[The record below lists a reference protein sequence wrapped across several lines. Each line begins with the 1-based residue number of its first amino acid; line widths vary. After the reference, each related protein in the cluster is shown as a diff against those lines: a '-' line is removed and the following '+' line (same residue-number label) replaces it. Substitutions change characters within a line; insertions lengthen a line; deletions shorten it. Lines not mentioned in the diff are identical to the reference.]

1 MRSSCAMTT
10 FSVTPPLKE
19 EEEKEEEEEEE
30 EEERAEGVGGVTVL
44 IHGCFSRSWA
54 SLRRTVTAL
63 MAHITVK

>member
-10 FSVTPPLKE
+10 SSVTPPLKE

-30 EEERAEGVGGVTVL
+30 GAEGAGGVTVL
-44 IHGCFSRSWA
+44 IHGCFNRSWA
-54 SLRRTVTAL
+54 SLHRTVTAL

>member
-10 FSVTPPLKE
+10 SSVTPLLKKE
-19 EEEKEEEEEEE
+19 EEKEEEEEE

>member
-30 EEERAEGVGGVTVL
+30 GAKGAGGVTVL
-44 IHGCFSRSWA
+44 IHGCFNRSWA

-63 MAHITVK
+63 MAHITVE